1 MINYSFIIPHHNIPK
16 LLNRLIASIP
26 QRDDIEIIV
35 VDDNSDEDKK
45 PSITRKDVRLI
56 VLSKEESKGAGR
68 ARNVG
73 LNLAKGK
80 WLLFADSD
88 DYYLPGFIT
97 ALDKYRECDI
107 DILYFNIFS
116 EVSNS
121 DQLNILERYM
131 NSERTHRDRCVLGF
145 SNNAPWNKM
154 YSRDFVYSVGEKFE
168 EIPSSNDAW
177 FTNIMAVKARKIAV
191 EYTVLYQYVNNPSGI
206 TGRVRPLSDRYI
218 VLESII
224 KRNKLKYDY
233 GCIDLIDCSI
243 VYDKFIKDY
252 GYIQTI
258 IYILNKFIRDKYF
271 RKAVLYKLNFST

>member
-1 MINYSFIIPHHNIPK
+1 MINYSFIIPNHNGPD
-16 LLNRLIASIP
+16 LLNRLLDSIP
-26 QRDDIEIIV
+26 QRDDVEIIV

-45 PSITRKDVRLI
+45 PTITRKDVQLI
-56 VLSKEESKGAGR
+56 LLSKDESKGAGH

-73 LNLAKGK
+73 LDKARGK

-88 DYYLPGFIT
+88 DYYLPDFIT
-97 ALDKYRECDI
+97 ALDKFKESDI

-131 NSERTHRDRCVLGF
+131 NSEHTHHDRCVLGF

-154 YSRDFVYSVGEKFE
+154 FRRDFVFDVGEKFE

-177 FTNIMAVKARKIAV
+177 FTNIMAIKARKIAV
-191 EYTVLYQYVNNPSGI
+191 DTTILYQYVNNPSGI
-206 TGRVRPLSDRYI
+206 TRKVRPLSDRYI
-218 VLESII
+218 VMESII

-233 GCIDLIDCSI
+233 GCMDLIDCSI
-243 VYDKFIKDY
+243 VNKKFINDY

-258 IYILNKFIRDKYF
+258 IYILNKLVRDKYF
-271 RKAVLYKLNFST
+271 RKAVLYKVRT

>member
-1 MINYSFIIPHHNIPK
+1 MINYSFIIPHHNVPN
-16 LLNRLIASIP
+16 LLNRLLESIP
-26 QRDDIEIIV
+26 QREDIEIIV

-56 VLSKEESKGAGR
+56 VLSKEESKGAGH

-73 LNLAKGK
+73 LDKARGK

-97 ALDKYRECDI
+97 VLDKYRECDI

-131 NSERTHRDRCVLGF
+131 NSEQSHHDRCVLGF

-154 YSRDFVYSVGEKFE
+154 FSRDFIYYVGEKFE

-177 FTNIMAVKARKIAV
+177 FTNIMAVKSRKIAV
-191 EYTVLYQYVNNPSGI
+191 EKSILYRYVNNPSGI
-206 TGRVRPLSDRYI
+206 TGRVRPISDRYI

-224 KRNKLKYDY
+224 RRNKLKYEN
-233 GCIDLIDCSI
+233 GCSKLIDI
-243 VYDKFIKDY
+243 GFGFHRYAEEY
-252 GYIQTI
+252 GFAQA
-258 IYILNKFIRDKYF
+258 IRYGLYRFLKDKYL
-271 RKAVLYKLNFST
+271 RIAILKKIWNL